1 MSSKHKGDQG
11 EYEFTKA
18 AYDELRDAEEYYQ
31 VIFTLALHPSAQRG
45 VWSLVVMVRA
55 KGEHEVMSYSNKY
68 EATWPNAVSI
78 SYGAFLYQ
86 CCHRVVRMVE
96 AWHRQ
101 RELDEAPRN

>member
-1 MSSKHKGDQG
+1 MSSRSKGDQG

-18 AYDELRDAEEYYQ
+18 AYDELKDAELTHL
-31 VIFTLALHPSAQRG
+31 VRFTLALHPSAQRG
-45 VWSLVVMVRA
+45 VWSLVIMVQA
-55 KGEHEVMSYSNKY
+55 KGEHEVISYSNRY

-96 AWHRQ
+96 AWSAQ
-101 RELDEAPRN
+101 REQDEAPRN